1 MVCAAAAPA
10 GALVRVGAGASGSF
24 VFPSAAFDH
33 DAKSTP
39 GGSLRLYVNAFH
51 WLTFDAG
58 LDVHL
63 PFSAESDTGRGET
76 RLRCYKAG
84 LIYKV
89 HMGIFKPYL
98 SLGYL
103 MIDQRIRRDDGWDD
117 VSAPGFYVG
126 PGLEYYFTERF
137 SANGMMGYNRAFDGA
152 RRDEGR
158 DTQYIRVDFGV
169 NYTFW

>member
-10 GALVRVGAGASGSF
+10 GALVRVGGGASGSF

-63 PFSAESDTGRGET
+63 PFSAESDTGVGET